1 MRDAPRGHEHLR
13 PGRSGEGREKPW
25 QGGQS
30 PGKEMDTRCESL
42 WVWAAMRK
50 PKGHEAGGMDSTY
63 AKPKEALNSLRLF
76 LSGKWLQR
84 EISLIYRQKKIKPP
98 CI

>member
-1 MRDAPRGHEHLR
+1 
-13 PGRSGEGREKPW
+13 
-25 QGGQS
+25 
-30 PGKEMDTRCESL
+30 
-42 WVWAAMRK
+42 MRK